1 MMEVKI
7 LDLADG
13 EQIEFQI
20 ACVPEPAIETERLAM
35 VFEQSRLKFQF
46 QEVAGSKNLIMGY
59 AMIADQKIDRYDEKI
74 GKYQVMFPRESIDK
88 IVSNWNRNGINK
100 NLNELHQTNKF
111 TNGIFVRGNFQVD
124 SEIGLLP
131 PKGFKVEPDGSWFI
145 IVDTNGNQ
153 EIKQKFLDGTY
164 TGFSIESKE
173 FVEKFDKLDSLFQSI
188 KLT

>member
-1 MMEVKI
+1 MEVKI

-13 EQIEFQI
+13 EQVEFQI
-20 ACVPEPAIETERLAM
+20 AFVPEPAIETDRLAM
-35 VFEQSRLKFQF
+35 VFAESRMRFQF
-46 QEVAGSKNLIMGY
+46 QEVKGSKNLIMGY
-59 AMIADQKIDRYDEKI
+59 AMIADQKIDRYDEKV

-88 IVSNWNRNGINK
+88 IVSNHNRNGLNR
-100 NLNELHQTNKF
+100 NLNEMHQTNQF
-111 TNGIFVRGNFQVD
+111 TNGVFMRGNFQID

-164 TGFSIESKE
+164 TGFSVESKE
-173 FVEKFDKLDSLFQSI
+173 FVEKFDKVDELLKSI